1 MYNNASNRSEKGPN
15 GRINTSQKVL
25 AFPVL
30 PLSVGS

>member
-1 MYNNASNRSEKGPN
+1 MHQTEVKKGPN
-15 GRINTSQKVL
+15 GKINTSQKVL